1 MLAVFGGEPIKKNEF
16 LSWPVTGELD
26 RKMLLET
33 IRSGEWSKGEKRA
46 KFEKRFA
53 ADCGV
58 KHCFAVANGTV
69 SLELILRGL
78 GIGYGD
84 EVILPPY
91 TFVATLSSIVFAG
104 ATPVFADIDRG
115 TYNISPAAAEAKIT
129 PKTKAI
135 VAVAIGG
142 CPPDLDML
150 TEIAKRHNL
159 KLIVDAAQG
168 VGALWNGKSI
178 CAYGDAASISCQ
190 NSKNLTSGEGGIIT
204 TDNDKL
210 AAAIALMLRGG
221 YVEDENGERVYTT
234 VGQDQNI
241 SEFQAS
247 LLLSQYD
254 KLSAE
259 MALREKN
266 AAYLSGR
273 MKEMEFAHAMEYDDR
288 ITRHAYHLFVI
299 RLDSEKFEEKGITRE
314 QFLKALNAE
323 GIPLVCG
330 YMPLY
335 TFPCVTVP
343 YTEELIGTKIGTE
356 KLPECELASYKE
368 GTWLYQACLLG
379 TREDMDMIADA
390 MIKVWEHAD
399 EIRSL

>member
-1 MLAVFGGEPIKKNEF
+1 MLAIFGGEPVKKTEF
-16 LSWPVTGELD
+16 MSWPVTKELD
-26 RKMLLET
+26 KELLLET
-33 IRSGEWSKGEKRA
+33 IRSGKWSNGSKKAE
-46 KFEKRFA
+46 FEARFA
-53 ADCGV
+53 ADCDV
-58 KHCFAVANGTV
+58 KHVFAVANGTV

-115 TYNISPAAAEAKIT
+115 TYDISPASVEEKIT
-129 PKTKAI
+129 PNTKAI

-142 CPPDLDML
+142 CPPDLDAL
-150 TEIAKRHNL
+150 TEIALKYNV

-168 VGALWNGKSI
+168 VGAIWNGKSI

-204 TDNDKL
+204 TNHDEL
-210 AAAIALMLRGG
+210 AAAIAQMLRGG

-254 KLSAE
+254 KLYAE
-259 MALREKN
+259 MAVREKN
-266 AAYLSGR
+266 AAHLAGR
-273 MKEMEFAHAMEYDDR
+273 MKPMEFAHAMNYDDR
-288 ITRHAYHLFVI
+288 IDRHAYHQ
-299 RLDSEKFEEKGITRE
+299 G
-314 QFLKALNAE
+314 AE
-323 GIPLVCG
+323 RGRYSAVG
-330 YMPLY
+330 
-335 TFPCVTVP
+335 
-343 YTEELIGTKIGTE
+343 
-356 KLPECELASYKE
+356 
-368 GTWLYQACLLG
+368 WL
-379 TREDMDMIADA
+379 
-390 MIKVWEHAD
+390 
-399 EIRSL
+399 